1 MTTGPEQNPLADIIY
16 ASLRRH
22 PHLGNVLTHIAA
34 QKWQRV
40 EEALGQLLDPSAE
53 PERLSPVARNLLE
66 LICDNRG
73 TTGRIMQPFFFGTV
87 AHVAGE
93 DARTTLE
100 TRLRALRALAAQD
113 VKAWAGRASRRE
125 KAEAAGP
132 APALPSPLDPGP
144 AFQGAA
150 S

>member
-1 MTTGPEQNPLADIIY
+1 MTGPELNSLAEILY
-16 ASLRRH
+16 AALRRH

-53 PERLSPVARNLLE
+53 PERFSPVARNLLE

-73 TTGRIMQPFFFGTV
+73 TTGRILQPFFFGTV

-93 DARTTLE
+93 DARAKLE

-125 KAEAAGP
+125 KTEAAGP
-132 APALPSPLDPGP
+132 APAHLSPLDPGP
-144 AFQGAA
+144 AFQGVA